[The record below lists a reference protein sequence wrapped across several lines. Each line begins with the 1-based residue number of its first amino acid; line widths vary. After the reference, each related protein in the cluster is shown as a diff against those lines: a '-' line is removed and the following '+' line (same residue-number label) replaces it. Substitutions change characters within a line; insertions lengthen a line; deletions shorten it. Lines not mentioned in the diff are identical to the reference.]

1 MLAHVYRSARQE
13 EMYLYLREKDRF
25 DDIPAELMQRFG
37 SAVWVM
43 SVDLAARS
51 KLAREDIAKV
61 RAALESRGFYIQ
73 MPPRFEAPVP
83 PGLSDE

>member
-13 EMYLYLREKDRF
+13 EMYLYLRDKDRF
-25 DDIPAELMQRFG
+25 DNISAELMQRFG
-37 SAVWVM
+37 AAVWVM
-43 SVDLAARS
+43 TVDLSTRTR
-51 KLAREDIAKV
+51 LAREDIAKV
-61 RAALESRGFYIQ
+61 RAALASRGFYIQ